1 MKNILK
7 ILMLLLFTA
16 SLTSC
21 EWIGGLFSI
30 DIETTIEG
38 ELDILTEEAALKAEG
53 DPEFHETATIQIMNE
68 DLVEYEDLIDDI
80 RAESVTIRV
89 GHVDTEGVIIHAD
102 TEFGI
107 SNPNA
112 EFIWTL
118 NSDWAIEQGFQMD
131 LPAESYSVLNQILNE
146 YKDHPV
152 TISADGECNKASVY
166 IKLNYEIDVVVESSP
181 L

>member
-7 ILMLLLFTA
+7 ISMLLLFTA
-16 SLTSC
+16 SLSSC

-38 ELDILTEEAALKAEG
+38 ELDIVTDEAAMKSTEDFG
-53 DPEFHETATIQIMNE
+53 FHETATIQIMNE
-68 DLVEYEDLIDDI
+68 DLEEYEDLIDDI
-80 RAESVTIRV
+80 EANAVTIIV
-89 GHVDTEGVIIHAD
+89 GHVDTEGVIILAG
-102 TEFGI
+102 TKFGI

-118 NSDWAIEQGFQMD
+118 NSDWAIGQGFEID
-131 LPAESYSVLNQILNE
+131 LPAESYKVLNEILNE

-152 TISADGECNKASVY
+152 TISADGTCNKESVY
-166 IKLNYEIDVVVESSP
+166 IKLNYEIEVIVESSP